1 MSASLREVCTSLTR
15 GHRGPSVRLPERSQ
29 LEEMAANRPAATLT
43 IRVTRDILQIAKEVY
58 ECVVRSGQPLSRR
71 QVREA
76 PWCLWHKDAALAEHP
91 QVLSAVFD
99 AVAVSKR
106 PSAFSALATAFAE
119 HFDLT
124 KAGMNEA
131 SLCLQQLTQRWKDTP
146 WAQLHRD
153 FAFFD
158 TRVGPERLAAAVI
171 AQNRPAPDI
180 IRGYNI
186 GAMGAKSG
194 YVRAVTVSLLD
205 QLANGGEPDHLRRLE
220 KVERYALDEHGEPSF
235 DGLLGKI
242 AEALLKP
249 FGQSR
254 PEKTIRDR
262 FLSLLLRVLG
272 DPRIPSPKNKW
283 YHVPAFLTGIIR
295 GWLTEQSLRQFV
307 DVVAET
313 TERPDT
319 WAYRGAFWMAVYEA
333 GLISE
338 AWVAFG
344 SGGARL
350 ARRIFGNAASF
361 GRLEAESKGVDEGH
375 TILLLRIGDGVV
387 ADWSHN
393 GKCNIWSDANSRS
406 APKLYRQV
414 YGSDEV
420 RIRKGSGNYESE
432 AEFSVM
438 HMSSE
443 TYSWQRKVAERLYK
457 MTGVRVPPS
466 KYQVR

>member
-1 MSASLREVCTSLTR
+1 MPISLRDVCTGLAR
-15 GHRGPSVRLPERSQ
+15 GHWGSSIRIPQKSKLGELAANLPE
-29 LEEMAANRPAATLT
+29 AALIARQP
-43 IRVTRDILQIAKEVY
+43 RDIAQLAREIR
-58 ECVVRSGQPLSRR
+58 ECLDSGTQLSRR

-76 PWCLWHKDAALAEHP
+76 PWCLWHKDSRLAEQP
-91 QVLSAVFD
+91 AVLNAILE
-99 AVAVSKR
+99 AVSAATR
-106 PSAFSALATAFAE
+106 PSAFNSLATAFADY
-119 HFDLT
+119 FDEEMV
-124 KAGMNEA
+124 GMDA
-131 SLCLQQLTQRWKDTP
+131 VSSCLQRLADRWDTP
-146 WAQLHRD
+146 WARLHRD
-153 FAFFD
+153 LAFFD
-158 TRVGPERLAAAVI
+158 ARTGPDRLAAAVI
-171 AQNRPAPDI
+171 AQDRPAPDI
-180 IRGYNI
+180 IREYDI
-186 GAMGAKSG
+186 GIMGAKGG

-205 QLANGGEPDHLRRLE
+205 QLASGGEPDHLRRLE
-220 KVERYALDEHGEPSF
+220 KVERYALDERGEPSF

-262 FLSLLLRVLG
+262 FLSFLLRLLG

-283 YHVPAFLTGIIR
+283 HHVPAFLTGIVR
-295 GWLTEQSLRQFV
+295 AWLTEQSLRQFV

-375 TILLLRIGDGVV
+375 TVLLLRIGDGVV

-393 GKCNIWSDANSRS
+393 GKCNIWADANSRS

-432 AEFSVM
+432 TEFSVM

-443 TYSWQRKVAERLYK
+443 TYSWQRKVAERLYT
-457 MTGVRVPPS
+457 MTGVRVPQS